1 MISSC
6 SSLHEDGHGRRL
18 SFSLRPP
25 RTRAARDTVSGDR
38 RSRCPAARQA
48 AAGTE
53 LAIDF
58 TGVGR
63 PVFDMFTAAG
73 LSPVGVLITGG
84 TTETYDGTIVGVPK
98 LALISRVQAL
108 LHEGRLKIHRDLTEA
123 AELVREL
130 QDFRVEFT
138 AAGSLT
144 FNARAGRHDDLV
156 LALAIAA
163 WRAYG
168 GGPGEGIFQLYR
180 QQAAALRGAA
190 EPTRTVL
197 GVDLGQARDPTAI
210 AVVQRVP
217 ATRIE
222 ERPESSA

>member
-38 RSRCPAARQA
+38 RSRCRLLARLPP
-48 AAGTE
+48 GTE

-108 LHEGRLKIHRDLTEA
+108 LHEG
-123 AELVREL
+123 
-130 QDFRVEFT
+130 
-138 AAGSLT
+138 
-144 FNARAGRHDDLV
+144 
-156 LALAIAA
+156 
-163 WRAYG
+163 
-168 GGPGEGIFQLYR
+168 
-180 QQAAALRGAA
+180 
-190 EPTRTVL
+190 
-197 GVDLGQARDPTAI
+197 
-210 AVVQRVP
+210 
-217 ATRIE
+217 
-222 ERPESSA
+222 